1 MSAKMRK
8 HQTTLICSGVAVIA
22 FGLWSILRTMM
33 MLIFRKSY
41 FRELLAGNGD
51 IPVELS
57 TKILYITIFVMLI
70 LDLLFRLYAGMKAIR
85 EGSGKHRRITYI
97 ILSIL
102 YVAFFVSMD
111 VFLFFDDYGRGVN
124 IENIAGLII
133 DLTTQIAFIE
143 IIVSSIALRLYEHRQ
158 RSGEGA
164 SHAA

>member
-33 MLIFRKSY
+33 MLIFRKEY
-41 FRELLAGNGD
+41 LRGLFVENGD
-51 IPVELS
+51 IPLELL
-57 TKILYITIFVMLI
+57 TKIVYITVFVVLI
-70 LDLLFRLYAGMKAIR
+70 IDLLFRLYAGMHAIR
-85 EGSGKHRRITYI
+85 EGSGRHKRITYV

-102 YVAFFVSMD
+102 YVVFFVSMD
-111 VFLFFDDYGRGVN
+111 FYLLFGNFGRDISADDVAGV
-124 IENIAGLII
+124 II

-143 IIVSSIALRLYEHRQ
+143 IIRSSIALRRYEHM
-158 RSGEGA
+158 RSRGEGE